1 MPRLF
6 VFCCILESFAFQ
18 DLRIRGD
25 ITRPEFLERA
35 VNTSQNQE
43 KYLKITQ
50 EAISEQVRDSRMP
63 AVEEEGRGIKNT
75 LVSPLLKRKTGGVIE
90 MWITDESYTSPVKE
104 AKVLESLDLA
114 DDLNPDEEKVEK
126 TEEEK
131 EGEVD
136 LSFSNTSD
144 LLQSSAD
151 PDVEIEEVEL
161 GDEGVGGAR
170 EESCDKFPSSKVGLS
185 SDSGGHRFSKTSEEK
200 DEKEEG
206 QLVFNDMKAKDNDAH
221 ESKAKTEEGVDDQKF
236 ERTEDEEEASE
247 KSTNSNHNEQKDKH
261 GEISVKENAKT
272 NKGNYV
278 EVINLGQESKEYG
291 KDCKVLVEARKVP
304 VEVVELDSE
313 EEEEEMEEEEAVH
326 RSAGGGTTIR

>member
-1 MPRLF
+1 
-6 VFCCILESFAFQ
+6 
-18 DLRIRGD
+18 
-25 ITRPEFLERA
+25 
-35 VNTSQNQE
+35 
-43 KYLKITQ
+43 
-50 EAISEQVRDSRMP
+50 MP

-104 AKVLESLDLA
+104 EKVLESLDLA
-114 DDLNPDEEKVEK
+114 DDLNLDEEKVEK

-161 GDEGVGGAR
+161 GDESVGGA
-170 EESCDKFPSSKVGLS
+170 SDKFPSSKVGLS
-185 SDSGGHRFSKTSEEK
+185 SDSGRHRFSKTSEDK

-206 QLVFNDMKAKDNDAH
+206 QLVFKDMKAKDNDAH

-247 KSTNSNHNEQKDKH
+247 ESTNSNHNEQKDKH
-261 GEISVKENAKT
+261 GELSVKENAKT
-272 NKGNYV
+272 NKGNDV

-291 KDCKVLVEARKVP
+291 KDCKVLVEDRKVP

-313 EEEEEMEEEEAVH
+313 EEEMEEEVVY
-326 RSAGGGTTIR
+326 RSAGGGASIR